1 MIKLQGLRI
10 PPGWEMV
17 INKFLEIDVEQCSP
31 DSDIW
36 LDLTQDIMYMK
47 RTSKRK
53 DKNIAIDLGW
63 YPDNDP
69 EGSFHLVVIK
79 DDNWEEPV
87 EEFDSRSKDEIVSR
101 IEELLMKY

>member
-1 MIKLQGLRI
+1 MFKLQSLRI

-17 INKFLEIDVEQCSP
+17 INKFLEIDVEQYSS

-36 LDLTQDIMYMK
+36 LDFTQDIMYIK
-47 RTSKRK
+47 RKSKRK

-69 EGSFHLVVIK
+69 KGSFHLLVIK
-79 DDNWEEPV
+79 DDNWEEPI
-87 EEFDSRSKDEIVSR
+87 EEFDSRNKEEIVNK
-101 IEELLMKY
+101 IEEFLIKY